1 MGKTTNP
8 KQTTTV
14 SEFGSLEK
22 EVIRII
28 QEVSHTNIL
37 GLAADD
43 IKLIAKELMPDI
55 DAIIAKKVKS
65 HFYEMGVFMTERF
78 HPDGQ

>member
-1 MGKTTNP
+1 MA
-8 KQTTTV
+8 KQTV
-14 SEFGSLEK
+14 QKASEFGSIEK

-43 IKLIAKELMPDI
+43 IKLIAKELMPDL
-55 DAIIAKKVKS
+55 DAVVAKKIKS
-65 HFYEMGVFMTERF
+65 HFHEIGVFLTERF
-78 HPDGQ
+78 NIEGD

>member
-1 MGKTTNP
+1 MT
-8 KQTTTV
+8 KQQKKKKRIEKV
-14 SEFGSLEK
+14 SEFSSLEK

-28 QEVSHTNIL
+28 QEVSHTNLL

-55 DAIIAKKVKS
+55 DAMIAKKVKR
-65 HFYEMGVFMTERF
+65 HLMCRNFFICY
-78 HPDGQ
+78 HA

>member
-1 MGKTTNP
+1 MAKKTIQDPN
-8 KQTTTV
+8 
-14 SEFGSLEK
+14 EFGSLEK

-43 IKLIAKELMPDI
+43 IKIIAKELMPDL
-55 DAIIAKKVKS
+55 DAMISKKVKT
-65 HFYEMGVFMTERF
+65 HFYEMGLFLVEKFKPE
-78 HPDGQ
+78 DD

>member
-1 MGKTTNP
+1 MAKKTIKDQN
-8 KQTTTV
+8 
-14 SEFGSLEK
+14 EFGALEK

-43 IKLIAKELMPDI
+43 IKIIAKELMPDL
-55 DAIIAKKVKS
+55 DEMVAKKVKT
-65 HFYEMGVFMTERF
+65 HFYEMGLFLVEKFKPE
-78 HPDGQ
+78 DD